1 MLLYN
6 ARDERGFS
14 MFEIVIALLVVGVL
28 IAIAIPSFAGMMSQ
42 NKVKDALNRVQ
53 GALKEAQ
60 REAISKG
67 RNCTVTVPK
76 STNASPDVTL
86 TSDCFMTGNR
96 TLSDVRINHNKA
108 TTNWVINFDFKGRTS
123 ANGTIAI
130 YAPNITSNKCVV
142 MSQGIG
148 LFRSGDYSGDPTTTV
163 TAGNCTT
170 YRPKL

>member
-28 IAIAIPSFAGMMSQ
+28 IAIAIPSFAAMMNQ
-42 NKVKDALNRVQ
+42 NKVKDGLDRVQ

-67 RNCTVTVPK
+67 KNCTVTVPK
-76 STNASPDVTL
+76 GTNITL

-96 TLSDVRINHNKA
+96 TLNDIQINHNAA
-108 TTNWVINFDFKGRTS
+108 TTNWEIKFDFKGRTDV
-123 ANGTIAI
+123 NGTIAI
-130 YAPNITSNKCVV
+130 YAPNIASNKCIV

-148 LFRSGDYSGDPTTTV
+148 LFRSGDYTGDPTTTV

-170 YRPKL
+170 YRPEL